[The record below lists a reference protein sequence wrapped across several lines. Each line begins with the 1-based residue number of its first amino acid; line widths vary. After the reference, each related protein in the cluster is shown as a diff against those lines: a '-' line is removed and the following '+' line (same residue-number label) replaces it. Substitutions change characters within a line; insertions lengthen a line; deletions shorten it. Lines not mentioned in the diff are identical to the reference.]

1 MKKTLLTLI
10 SALFVSAAATAQVDV
25 SRVTGTYTGEL
36 YVSLGSETYN
46 DKTLNN
52 SSAEITLSAS
62 SEDGKVDFSLPNF
75 SYAGKNLGTIT
86 IPNIGLGQESSTHYT
101 FEENS
106 ANLSLKWG
114 VIPISATVN
123 VNTTKSYIEADSI
136 MAYVPVDAGFMGW
149 IFVLFKGKNP
159 TSGVHAV
166 TTTTSAPAA
175 IYDLQGR
182 RVNATRS
189 NLPAG
194 LYIINGKKTL
204 VR

>member
-46 DKTLNN
+46 EKTLNN
-52 SSAEITLSAS
+52 SAANVTLSAS
-62 SEDGKVDFSLPNF
+62 SEEGKIDFTLPDF
-75 SYAGKNLGTIT
+75 TYAGSKLGDIT
-86 IPNIGLGQESSTHYT
+86 IPSIGLVQNSSSNYT

-106 ANLSLKWG
+106 ATISLKFYG
-114 VIPISATVN
+114 MPISATVN
-123 VNTTKSYIEADSI
+123 VNTTKSYIEGDSI
-136 MAYVPVDAGFMGW
+136 VAYVPVNAGLAGW

-159 TSGVHAV
+159 TSTVHAV
-166 TTTTSAPAA
+166 TTATTAPAA
-175 IYDLQGR
+175 IYDLMGR
-182 RVNATRS
+182 RVRTDRAA
-189 NLPAG
+189 LPKG
-194 LYIINGKKTL
+194 IYVINGKKTI

>member
-10 SALFVSAAATAQVDV
+10 SAIFVSAAATAQVDV

-36 YVSLGSETYN
+36 YVSMGSETYT

-52 SSAEITLSAS
+52 SAAEVSLSVS

-75 SYAGKNLGTIT
+75 KYMGMNLGTIT
-86 IPNIGLGQESSTHYT
+86 IPNIGLAQTNSSHYT

-106 ANLSLKWG
+106 ATVSLKLG
-114 VIPISATVN
+114 IVPITATVN
-123 VNTTKSYIEADSI
+123 VNTTKSYIEADSLV
-136 MAYVPVDAGFMGW
+136 AYVPVVWSGNY
-149 IFVLFKGKNP
+149 IYVLFKGKNP
-159 TSGVHAV
+159 TSGVHAI

-194 LYIINGKKTL
+194 LYIIDGKKTL